1 MKKIMTFFMVMAMI
15 GILAGC
21 SGKETAKADIASS
34 EELLNKVWDAFP
46 DDAKFPATGGDAE
59 HMKDNAAG
67 NVSLEEK
74 DTLMYVLYV
83 PESSLELIDDAA
95 SLMHMMNSNTFTGA
109 AFHLKDADSS
119 GKFVENLKE
128 NIMNTQWMCGFP
140 DELSIFTVNGEYVVS
155 AFGKTEN
162 MENFKAKVQE
172 VYGDSAVLEVE
183 ANLS

>member
-1 MKKIMTFFMVMAMI
+1 MKKIMTFFMVMTLI
-15 GILAGC
+15 CVFAGC
-21 SGKETAKADIASS
+21 SGKKSAKTDISSS

-46 DDAKFPATGGDAE
+46 DNAKFPAAGGDAE
-59 HMKDNAAG
+59 HMKDNSAG

-83 PESSLELIDDAA
+83 PENSIEFIDDAA

-109 AFHLKDADSS
+109 AFHLKDADNS

-162 MENFKAKVQE
+162 MENFKAKMQE
-172 VYGDSAVLEVE
+172 VYGDSAILEVE